1 MDGDGKS
8 SIEQVRLHSDIVE
21 TIGRYVPLKKVGG
34 RFKALCPFHKEKT
47 PSFQV
52 DATKQL
58 FHCFGCGAGGDVFS
72 FVMQYENV
80 DFVEAA
86 RILADRAGLEFN
98 PKGMRGEGAV
108 ARSEKSDLYAL
119 HEQLAA
125 FYAERLAKDGDAE
138 TARAYLKQ
146 RDLESAC
153 ADFQL
158 GYAPAQQ
165 GVLANW
171 SRQAKQSSELLE
183 KAGVLMPSDRG
194 GKPYDR
200 FRGRLMFPI
209 RDEQGRVVGFSGRIL
224 DKSSPAKYVNSPET
238 ALFKKSR
245 ILYALD
251 RARQHM
257 VEARQ
262 AIVCEGQIDVI
273 RCHLAG
279 FQTAVAPQGTALT
292 DAHARLL
299 KRYADEVILVFDAD
313 IAGQNAAL
321 RGAEVLLQEGL
332 TVRIA
337 ALPKGEDP
345 DTLIVQR
352 GESAFSALL
361 EQAHS
366 LVGFH
371 VQVQRERGELDTDAG
386 RLRAIRAV
394 LETVLHAPSAV
405 QRETFLREAAD
416 LLETSQDA
424 LRADMMKLN
433 RPAPPA
439 SQPPAPER
447 AAPAYPPN
455 ELALIELMVAHPEI
469 WDMVSQHVPPEAITH
484 PISRT
489 IIQTM
494 MAMPEPDEAHLMQ
507 ELAEQGDE
515 CRRLMAKIQ
524 MTARMITGEEV
535 SCIQAA
541 QDIIL
546 KLRIQLIDR
555 EIKACL
561 QQSQSATK
569 EQRRLN
575 DNECAQLMLLKKQMQ
590 RGWEAALPILE
601 LDD

>member
-1 MDGDGKS
+1 MDADGKS
-8 SIEQVRLHSDIVE
+8 SIEQIRLHNDIVE

-52 DATKQL
+52 DAVKQL
-58 FHCFGCGAGGDVFS
+58 YHCFGCGAGGDVFS

-86 RILADRAGLEFN
+86 RILADRAGLAYD
-98 PKGMRGEGAV
+98 PRGMRGDSTME
-108 ARSEKSDLYAL
+108 RSEKSDLYAL

-125 FYAERLAKDGDAE
+125 YYAERLAKDSGGE
-138 TARAYLKQ
+138 SARAYLAQ
-146 RDLESAC
+146 RDLEAAC
-153 ADFQL
+153 SDFQI
-158 GYAPAQQ
+158 GYAPAQP
-165 GVLANW
+165 GALEAW
-171 SRQAKQSSELLE
+171 ARQAKQSHDLLE
-183 KAGVLMPSDRG
+183 KAGVLLPSDRG

-224 DKSSPAKYVNSPET
+224 DQSSPAKYVNSPET

-257 VEARQ
+257 VEARR

-313 IAGQNAAL
+313 TAGQNAAL

-332 TVRIA
+332 TVRVA
-337 ALPKGEDP
+337 ALPAGEDP
-345 DTLIVQR
+345 DTLIVQQ
-352 GESAFSALL
+352 GAAAFADLLDHAL
-361 EQAHS
+361 S
-366 LVGFH
+366 LVAFH
-371 VQVQRERGELDTDAG
+371 VQVQRERGELDSDAG
-386 RLRAIRAV
+386 RLRSVRSV
-394 LETVLHAPSAV
+394 LETIQHAPSAV
-405 QRETFLREAAD
+405 QRESYLREAGE

-424 LRADMMKLN
+424 LRADMMKMV
-433 RPAPPA
+433 RPTPPV
-439 SQPPAPER
+439 SQPSAADR
-447 AAPAYPPN
+447 TAPAYPPN
-455 ELALIELMVAHPEI
+455 ELALIELMVAHPEV

-507 ELAEQGDE
+507 ELAGQGDE

-524 MTARMITGEEV
+524 MTARLITGEEV
-535 SCIQAA
+535 SCIHAA

-555 EIKACL
+555 EIKDCL
-561 QQSQSATK
+561 KQAHSASD
-569 EQRRLN
+569 EQRRLHN
-575 DNECAQLMLLKKQMQ
+575 NECAQLMLLKKQMQ
-590 RGWEAALPILE
+590 RGWDAALPILE
-601 LDD
+601 LDV